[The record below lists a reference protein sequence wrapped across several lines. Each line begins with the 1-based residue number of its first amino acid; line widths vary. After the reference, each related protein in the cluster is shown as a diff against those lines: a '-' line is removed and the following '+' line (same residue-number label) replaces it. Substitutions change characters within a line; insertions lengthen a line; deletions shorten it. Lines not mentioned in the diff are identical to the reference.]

1 MKYLDFKEAL
11 KDFTVFSLAEINKI
25 DSRFH
30 RRRLNDWQEKGYIKK
45 IIKGY
50 YIFSDLKID
59 ENILFEIANKIHRPS
74 CVSLEMALSYYHLIP
89 ESIYAITSVSSRR
102 PGKYETPAAVFTYK
116 RIKPALFFGYEL
128 VENQGRRYKIAAP
141 EKAVLD
147 YFYLNPHLN
156 SASDFDGLRIDV
168 DSFQARID
176 EAKLNSFLERFSQR
190 RLSKRVRSF
199 FEYIKHA

>member
-11 KDFTVFSLAEINKI
+11 KDFTVFSLVEIKKI